1 MKSISFSFVVVAFAL
16 SACGSSESGSSST
29 DVGIAAQPEVSDATQ
44 TPPDSSESDAGSEA
58 STTTS
63 TTLIPVRNT
72 LAGEWRAK
80 AQDILAS
87 NLANLGGLP
96 MACNGEIV
104 MNLNAD
110 GSFTRGGSMMCAI
123 DSVKT
128 SGQVV
133 NSSGK
138 WEATDDTLTVTVTKS
153 DGYAESIGPDGTTT
167 RIPLPDSGY
176 SSAAYEVTATTLTI
190 TFTDPSV
197 GTVTQVYKR
206 G

>member
-1 MKSISFSFVVVAFAL
+1 MRSISFSLVVVAFAL

-29 DVGIAAQPEVSDATQ
+29 DVGIAAQPEVSDVTQ
-44 TPPDSSESDAGSEA
+44 TPSDSSGSDAGSET

-96 MACNGEIV
+96 IACDGEIV
-104 MNLNAD
+104 MNLSAD

-123 DSVKT
+123 NSVKT

-133 NSSGK
+133 NSSGR

-153 DGYAESIGPDGTTT
+153 DGYAESIGPDGTMT

-176 SSAAYEVTATTLTI
+176 SSAVYEVTATTLTI